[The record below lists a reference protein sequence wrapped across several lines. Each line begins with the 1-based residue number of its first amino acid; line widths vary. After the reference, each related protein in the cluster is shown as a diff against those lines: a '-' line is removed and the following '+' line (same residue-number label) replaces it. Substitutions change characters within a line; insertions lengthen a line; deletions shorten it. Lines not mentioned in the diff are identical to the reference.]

1 MSPAKMHADEADIDA
16 PLVRRLLAAQFPHW
30 AGLAVEPVDSN
41 GTVNAIYRL
50 GDDMAVRLPRIE
62 GGVEDVRREALFLPR
77 LAPSLPLA
85 IPAPLGMGEPGEGF
99 PWPWYV
105 YRWIDGENPVVGG
118 LDEPGLFAADLARF
132 VLALQRIDPAGAP
145 RAYRGGPLASRDA
158 DTREAI
164 SKLHGVIDTDAATA
178 AWDAALRAPR
188 WDGPPV
194 WVHADLQ
201 PGNLLTAGGR
211 LSAVIDF
218 GCLGQGEPA
227 VDLMTAWSLLTAQ
240 TREGFRAALDVDD
253 ATWARG
259 RGWALSIA
267 LIELPYYRT
276 RNATIARI
284 ARHVIGEVLADHAT
298 VDALGC

>member
-1 MSPAKMHADEADIDA
+1 MSPAKMHAHEADIDTH
-16 PLVRRLLAAQFPHW
+16 LVRRLLAAQFPAW
-30 AGLAVEPVDSN
+30 AALGVEPVDSN

-62 GGVEDVRREALFLPR
+62 GGVEDVRREMRYLPR
-77 LAPSLPLA
+77 LASSLPLTL
-85 IPAPLGMGEPGEGF
+85 PAPLGEGEPGEGF

-105 YRWIDGENPVVGG
+105 YRWVEGENPVIGG
-118 LDEPGLFAADLARF
+118 LAEPGLFAAGLAEF
-132 VLALQRIDPAGAP
+132 VLALQRIDPADAP
-145 RAYRGGPLASRDA
+145 PAYRSGPLASRDA

-164 SKLHGVIDTDAATA
+164 AQLRGVIDTDAATA
-178 AWDAALRAPR
+178 AWEAALSAPQ

-201 PGNLLTAGGR
+201 PGNLLTADGR

-218 GCLGQGEPA
+218 GCMGHGEPA
-227 VDLMTAWSLLTAQ
+227 VDLITAWSLLTGEA
-240 TREGFRAALDVDD
+240 REEFRAALDVDD

-276 RNATIARI
+276 RNASITRTAS
-284 ARHVIGEVLADHAT
+284 HVIGEVLADHAT
-298 VDALGC
+298 VDH

>member
-1 MSPAKMHADEADIDA
+1 MSPAKMHADEADIDTR
-16 PLVRRLLAAQFPHW
+16 LVRRLLAAQFPEW
-30 AGLAVEPVDSN
+30 AHLAVEPVASS

-62 GGVEDVRREALFLPR
+62 GGVADVERELRHLPR
-77 LAPSLPLA
+77 LAPSLPVA
-85 IPAPLGMGEPGEGF
+85 IPAPLGKGEPGDGH

-105 YRWIDGENPVVGG
+105 YRWLDGENPVNGAIG
-118 LDEPGLFAADLARF
+118 ELGLFADDLAAF
-132 VLALQRIDPAGAP
+132 VTALHRIDPADAP
-145 RAYRGGPLASRDA
+145 PAYRTGPFAPRDA
-158 DTREAI
+158 DTRDAI
-164 SKLHGVIDTDAATA
+164 AQLHGIIDTDAATA

-188 WDGPPV
+188 WDGPLR

-218 GCLGQGEPA
+218 GCMGLGEPA
-227 VDLMTAWSLLTAQ
+227 VDLIPAWSLMDGEARQ
-240 TREGFRAALDVDD
+240 RFRAALGVDD
-253 ATWARG
+253 AAWERG

-276 RNATIARI
+276 RNPVVARI
-284 ARHVIGEVLADHAT
+284 ARHVIGEVLADHA
-298 VDALGC
+298 ALDG

>member
-1 MSPAKMHADEADIDA
+1 MSPAKMHAHEADIDTH
-16 PLVRRLLAAQFPHW
+16 LVRRLLAAQFPGW
-30 AGLAVEPVDSN
+30 ADLSVEPVESN

-62 GGVEDVRREALFLPR
+62 GGVEDVRREMRYLPG
-77 LAPSLPLA
+77 LASSLPLA
-85 IPAPLGMGEPGEGF
+85 IPAPLGEGEPGEGF

-105 YRWIDGENPVVGG
+105 YRWVEGENPVIGA
-118 LDEPGLFAADLARF
+118 LAEPGLFAADLAEF
-132 VLALQRIDPAGAP
+132 VLALQRVDPADAP
-145 RAYRGGPLASRDA
+145 PAYRSGPLASRDA

-164 SKLHGVIDTDAATA
+164 SQLRGVIDTDAATA
-178 AWDAALRAPR
+178 AWDTALSAPR
-188 WDGPPV
+188 WGGPPV

-201 PGNLLTAGGR
+201 PGNLLTSGGR

-218 GCLGQGEPA
+218 GCMGHGEPA
-227 VDLMTAWSLLTAQ
+227 VDLITAWSLLTAEARQ
-240 TREGFRAALDVDD
+240 EFRAALGVDD

-276 RNATIARI
+276 RNATITRTAS
-284 ARHVIGEVLADHAT
+284 HVIGEVLADHAT
-298 VDALGC
+298 VDH

>member
-1 MSPAKMHADEADIDA
+1 MSPAKMHAHEADIDTH
-16 PLVRRLLAAQFPHW
+16 LVRRLLAAQFPGW
-30 AGLAVEPVDSN
+30 AGLSVEPVDSN

-62 GGVEDVRREALFLPR
+62 GGVEDVRREMRYLPG

-85 IPAPLGMGEPGEGF
+85 IPAPLGEGEPGEGF

-105 YRWIDGENPVVGG
+105 YRWVEGENPVIGA
-118 LDEPGLFAADLARF
+118 LAEPGLFAADLAEF
-132 VLALQRIDPAGAP
+132 VLALQRVDPADAP
-145 RAYRGGPLASRDA
+145 AAYRSGPLASRDA

-164 SKLHGVIDTDAATA
+164 AQLHGVIDTDAATA
-178 AWDAALRAPR
+178 AWDAALSAPR

-201 PGNLLTAGGR
+201 PGNLLTSGGR
-211 LSAVIDF
+211 LGAVIDF
-218 GCLGQGEPA
+218 GCMGHGEPA
-227 VDLMTAWSLLTAQ
+227 VDLITAWSLLTAEA
-240 TREGFRAALDVDD
+240 REEFRTALGVDD

-276 RNATIARI
+276 RNATITRTAG
-284 ARHVIGEVLADHAT
+284 HVIGEVLADHAT
-298 VDALGC
+298 VDH

>member
-1 MSPAKMHADEADIDA
+1 MPSTKMHAHEADVDT
-16 PLVRRLLAAQFPHW
+16 PLVRRLLAAQFPGW
-30 AGLAVEPVDSN
+30 AHLPVGPVESN

-62 GGVEDVRREALFLPR
+62 GGVADVEREVLHLPR
-77 LAPSLPLA
+77 LASSLPVA
-85 IPAPLGMGEPGEGF
+85 IPAPLGKGEPGEGF

-105 YRWIDGENPVVGG
+105 YRWLEGANPAVGG
-118 LDEPGLFAADLARF
+118 AGQSALFAADLAEF
-132 VLALQRIDPAGAP
+132 VMALRRVDTAGAP
-145 RAYRGGPLASRDA
+145 AAYRSGPLAPRDA
-158 DTREAI
+158 ETRDAI
-164 SKLHGVIDTDAATA
+164 SQLHGVIDTDAATA
-178 AWDAALRAPR
+178 AWDAALRTPR

-201 PGNLLTAGGR
+201 PGNLLTDGGR

-218 GCLGQGEPA
+218 GCMGHGEPA
-227 VDLMTAWSLLTAQ
+227 VDLITAWSLLTAEA
-240 TREGFRAALDVDD
+240 REAFRTALGVDD

-284 ARHVIGEVLADHAT
+284 ARHVIEEVLADHAG
-298 VDALGC
+298 VDR

>member
-1 MSPAKMHADEADIDA
+1 MSPAKMHAHEADIDTD
-16 PLVRRLLAAQFPHW
+16 LVRRLLAAQFPGW
-30 AGLAVEPVDSN
+30 AHLDVEPVESN

-62 GGVEDVRREALFLPR
+62 GGVEDVRREVLFLPR
-77 LAPSLPLA
+77 LAPSLPFA
-85 IPAPLGMGEPGEGF
+85 IPAPVGQGEPGEGF

-105 YRWIDGENPVVGG
+105 YRWVEGENPVVGEVSRP
-118 LDEPGLFAADLARF
+118 DLFAADLAEF
-132 VLALQRIDPAGAP
+132 VLALQRIDPADAP
-145 RAYRGGPLASRDA
+145 AAYRSGALASRDA
-158 DTREAI
+158 ETREAI
-164 SKLHGVIDTDAATA
+164 SQLHGVIDTGAATA
-178 AWDAALRAPR
+178 AWDAALRTPP

-201 PGNLLTAGGR
+201 PGNLLTADGR

-218 GCLGQGEPA
+218 GCLGHGEPA
-227 VDLMTAWSLLTAQ
+227 VDLITAWSLLSAEA
-240 TREGFRAALDVDD
+240 RAGFRAALGVDD

-276 RNATIARI
+276 RNATITGI
-284 ARHVIGEVLADHAT
+284 ASHVIGEVLADHAT
-298 VDALGC
+298 VDH

>member
-1 MSPAKMHADEADIDA
+1 MHADEADIDT
-16 PLVRRLLAAQFPHW
+16 PLVRRLLAAQFPGW
-30 AGLAVEPVDSN
+30 ADLAVEPVESN

-62 GGVEDVRREALFLPR
+62 GGVEDVRREMLLLPR

-85 IPAPLGMGEPGEGF
+85 VPAPLGEGEPGEGF

-105 YRWIDGENPVVGG
+105 YRWLEGANPVVGAV
-118 LDEPGLFAADLARF
+118 DEPGLFAADLAEF
-132 VLALQRIDPAGAP
+132 VLALQRIDTADAPA
-145 RAYRGGPLASRDA
+145 AYRSGPLASRDPE
-158 DTREAI
+158 TREAI
-164 SKLHGVIDTDAATA
+164 AQLHGVIDTGAATA
-178 AWDAALRAPR
+178 AWEAALRAPR

-201 PGNLLTAGGR
+201 PGNLLTADGR

-218 GCLGQGEPA
+218 GCMGHGEPA
-227 VDLMTAWSLLTAQ
+227 VDLITAWSLLAADA
-240 TREGFRAALDVDD
+240 RKSFRAALGVDD

-276 RNATIARI
+276 RNPTITRI
-284 ARHVIGEVLADHAT
+284 ARHVIGEVLADHAA
-298 VDALGC
+298 VDH

>member
-1 MSPAKMHADEADIDA
+1 MPPAKMHAHEADIDT

-30 AGLAVEPVDSN
+30 AHLAVEPVESN

-62 GGVEDVRREALFLPR
+62 GGVEDVQREVLHLPR
-77 LAPSLPLA
+77 LAPSLPVA
-85 IPAPLGMGEPGEGF
+85 IPAPLGQGEPGEGF

-105 YRWIDGENPVVGG
+105 YRWLEGENPVVGEVV
-118 LDEPGLFAADLARF
+118 EPGLFAADLAEF
-132 VLALQRIDPAGAP
+132 VMALQRVDPADAP
-145 RAYRGGPLASRDA
+145 PAYRSGPLAPRDA

-164 SKLHGVIDTDAATA
+164 AQLHGVIDTAAATA
-178 AWDAALRAPR
+178 AWDAALRAPL

-201 PGNLLTAGGR
+201 PGNLLTADGR

-218 GCLGQGEPA
+218 GCLGHGEPA
-227 VDLMTAWSLLTAQ
+227 VDLITAWSLLTADA
-240 TREGFRAALDVDD
+240 RETFRTALGVDD

-276 RNATIARI
+276 RNGTIAKI
-284 ARHVIGEVLADHAT
+284 ARHVIDEVLADHEGASR
-298 VDALGC
+298 

>member
-1 MSPAKMHADEADIDA
+1 MSRAKMHADEADIDTS
-16 PLVRRLLAAQFPHW
+16 LVRRLLAAQFPAW
-30 AGLAVEPVDSN
+30 SDLAVEPVDSN

-62 GGVEDVRREALFLPR
+62 GGVEDVQREVRHLPR

-85 IPAPLGMGEPGEGF
+85 VPAPLGMGEPGEGF

-105 YRWIDGENPVVGG
+105 YRWLEGENPVVGAV
-118 LDEPGLFAADLARF
+118 DQPGLFAADLAEF
-132 VLALQRIDPAGAP
+132 VRALQRVDTADAP
-145 RAYRGGPLASRDA
+145 PAYRRGPLASRDGA
-158 DTREAI
+158 TREAI
-164 SKLHGVIDTDAATA
+164 ARLGGIIDTGAATA

-201 PGNLLTAGGR
+201 PGNLLTADGR

-218 GCLGQGEPA
+218 GCMGHGEPA
-227 VDLMTAWSLLTAQ
+227 VDLMTAWSLLTADS
-240 TREGFRAALDVDD
+240 RPGFRAALDVDD

-276 RNATIARI
+276 RNPVVARI
-284 ARHVIGEVLADHAT
+284 ARHVIGEVLADHAA
-298 VDALGC
+298 VDH

>member
-1 MSPAKMHADEADIDA
+1 MSRAKMHADEADIDTS
-16 PLVRRLLAAQFPHW
+16 LVRRLLAAQFPAW
-30 AGLAVEPVDSN
+30 SDLAVEPVDSN

-62 GGVEDVRREALFLPR
+62 GGVEDVQREVRHLPR

-85 IPAPLGMGEPGEGF
+85 VPAPLGMGEPGEGF

-105 YRWIDGENPVVGG
+105 YRWLEGENPVVGAV
-118 LDEPGLFAADLARF
+118 DQPGLFAADLAEF
-132 VLALQRIDPAGAP
+132 VRALQRVDTADAP
-145 RAYRGGPLASRDA
+145 PAYRRGPLVSRDGA
-158 DTREAI
+158 TREAI
-164 SKLHGVIDTDAATA
+164 ARLGGIIDTRAATA

-201 PGNLLTAGGR
+201 PGNLLTADGR

-218 GCLGQGEPA
+218 GCMGHGEPA
-227 VDLMTAWSLLTAQ
+227 VDLMTAWSLLTADS
-240 TREGFRAALDVDD
+240 RPGFRAALDVDD

-276 RNATIARI
+276 RNPVAAGI
-284 ARHVIGEVLADHAT
+284 ARHVIGEVLADHAA
-298 VDALGC
+298 VDH

>member
-1 MSPAKMHADEADIDA
+1 MSPAKMHADEADIDT
-16 PLVRRLLAAQFPHW
+16 PLVRRLLAAQFPEW
-30 AGLAVEPVDSN
+30 AGLKVDPVESN

-62 GGVEDVRREALFLPR
+62 GGVEDVQREMLLLPR

-85 IPAPLGMGEPGEGF
+85 IPAPLGEGAPGEGF

-105 YRWIDGENPVVGG
+105 YRWLEGENPAVGG
-118 LDEPGLFAADLARF
+118 LDEPGLFAADLAEF
-132 VLALQRIDPAGAP
+132 VMALQRVDPGDAP
-145 RAYRGGPLASRDA
+145 RAYRSGPLARRDA

-164 SKLHGVIDTDAATA
+164 AQLHGVIDTDAATA
-178 AWDAALRAPR
+178 AWEAALRAPR

-201 PGNLLTAGGR
+201 PGNLLTADGR

-218 GCLGQGEPA
+218 GCMGHGEPA
-227 VDLMTAWSLLTAQ
+227 VDLITAWSLLTADA
-240 TREGFRAALDVDD
+240 RKEFRAALGVDD

-284 ARHVIGEVLADHAT
+284 ARHVIGEVLADHAA
-298 VDALGC
+298 VDR

>member
-1 MSPAKMHADEADIDA
+1 MSRAKMHADEADIDTS
-16 PLVRRLLAAQFPHW
+16 LVRRLLAAQFPAW
-30 AGLAVEPVDSN
+30 SDLAVEPVDSN

-62 GGVEDVRREALFLPR
+62 GGVEDVQREVRHLPR

-85 IPAPLGMGEPGEGF
+85 VPAPLGMGEPGEGF

-105 YRWIDGENPVVGG
+105 YRWLEGENPVVGAV
-118 LDEPGLFAADLARF
+118 DQPGLFAADLAEF
-132 VLALQRIDPAGAP
+132 VRALQRVDTADAP
-145 RAYRGGPLASRDA
+145 PAYRRGPLASRDGA
-158 DTREAI
+158 TREAI
-164 SKLHGVIDTDAATA
+164 ARLDGIIDTGAATA

-201 PGNLLTAGGR
+201 PGNLLTADGR

-218 GCLGQGEPA
+218 GCMGHGEPA
-227 VDLMTAWSLLTAQ
+227 VDLMTAWSLLTADS
-240 TREGFRAALDVDD
+240 RPGFRATLDVDD

-276 RNATIARI
+276 RNPVVARI
-284 ARHVIGEVLADHAT
+284 ARHVIGEVLADHAA
-298 VDALGC
+298 VDH